1 MNKEA
6 PGSDSR
12 FLKEDVWRGS
22 GITAAARSLASE
34 GPINDSGK
42 SSSRPL
48 FSGFGAQERTTLDDL
63 TVSDKNHYN
72 TGEG

>member
-6 PGSDSR
+6 PGSESL

-22 GITAAARSLASE
+22 ESRAAASSLATR
-34 GPINDSGK
+34 GPIHGSGK
-42 SSSRPL
+42 ARTRPL
-48 FSGFGAQERTTLDDL
+48 FSDFGAQERTTLDDL
-63 TVSDKNHYN
+63 TDSDKNHNN